1 MPLKQAYPRLIRF
14 IRSRAMLAKDTSFIA
29 HNIYRKEAAASGIDL
44 MTLGSAVE
52 CLASAPSDLM
62 MGYLIS
68 LYML

>member
-14 IRSRAMLAKDTSFIA
+14 IRSRAMLLQDTTY
-29 HNIYRKEAAASGIDL
+29 YRLQDYQNEAAASGIDL
-44 MTLGSAVE
+44 MTLGSAVK